1 MLTTPHLL
9 VGAAIGAQI
18 GPAHPLIVVPVAGA
32 SHFVLDSIPHLM
44 GFIEVEDLDKKDV
57 LFVLGDVILGVGIL
71 LLLSLNN
78 PNWEILWIGA
88 VAGMLPDFHHTAQVL
103 FGPDFLKRYT
113 KVHMRF
119 HYKKPLRLLPGLA
132 TQFFTS
138 LASIFLILAK

>member
-18 GPAHPLIVVPVAGA
+18 GNPLVVVPVAGA
-32 SHFVLDSIPHLM
+32 SHFVLDSVPHLM

-57 LFVLGDVILGVGIL
+57 LFVLADVLLGVGIL
-71 LLLSLNN
+71 FLLSLNN

-88 VAGMLPDFHHTAQVL
+88 IAGMLPDFHHTAQVL

-113 KVHMRF
+113 KVHMKF
-119 HYKKPLRLLPGLA
+119 HYKKPLRLLPGIA
-132 TQFFTS
+132 TQ
-138 LASIFLILAK
+138 LITTVVAILLIVLKK